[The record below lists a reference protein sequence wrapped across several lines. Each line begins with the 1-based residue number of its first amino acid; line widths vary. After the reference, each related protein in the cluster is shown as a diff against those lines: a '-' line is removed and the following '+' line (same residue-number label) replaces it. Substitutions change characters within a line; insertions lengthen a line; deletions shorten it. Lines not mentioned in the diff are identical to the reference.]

1 MFKKVIFS
9 VIAFAIGAMVSV
21 SIQACADDYDEISR
35 SNSSNAYSAWCNNG
49 IVSQTIYDAQGQV
62 SSEYKHTYN
71 SRGWIEKYT
80 YTSFITNSSGKR
92 YKNSEIVS
100 TYTYSSSGDIRYGTT
115 VYTGYNES
123 GQVILTQQTTDETRL
138 RK

>member
-1 MFKKVIFS
+1 MFKKIMFS
-9 VIAFAIGAMVSV
+9 VVAFAIGAMISV

-35 SNSSNAYSAWCNNG
+35 AGSSNAYSAWCNNG
-49 IVSQTIYDAQGQV
+49 IGSSTTYDAQGQV
-62 SSEYKHTYN
+62 SAESKNTYN
-71 SRGWIEKYT
+71 SRGWLEKYT

-92 YKNSEIVS
+92 YKNVEIVS

-115 VYTGYNES
+115 VHTYYNES
-123 GQVILTQQTTDETRL
+123 GQVIQKQQTTDETRL

>member
-35 SNSSNAYSAWCNNG
+35 SNSSNVYSAWCNDG
-49 IVSQTIYDAQGQV
+49 IVSHTTYDAQGQV
-62 SSEYKHTYN
+62 STEYKYTYN
-71 SRGWIEKYT
+71 SRGWLEKYIM
-80 YTSFITNSSGKR
+80 TSRSAYATIEHIT
-92 YKNSEIVS
+92 
-100 TYTYSSSGDIRYGTT
+100 TYTYSSSGDVRYGTT
-115 VYTGYNES
+115 VYTQYNES
-123 GQVILTQQTTDETRL
+123 GQVVLTQRTTDETRL

>member
-35 SNSSNAYSAWCNNG
+35 SNSSNAYSAWCNDG
-49 IVSQTIYDAQGQV
+49 IVSQTTYDEQGQV
-62 SSEYKHTYN
+62 RSETKYTYN
-71 SRGWIEKYT
+71 SRGWIEK
-80 YTSFITNSSGKR
+80 FITTGYTTYGKR
-92 YKNSEIVS
+92 YKSSEYIM
-100 TYTYSSSGDIRYGTT
+100 TYTYSSSGDVRYGTY
-115 VYTGYNES
+115 VYTIYNES
-123 GQVILTQQTTDETRL
+123 GQVIQTQRTTDECRL

>member
-1 MFKKVIFS
+1 MFKKVIFL
-9 VIAFAIGAMVSV
+9 VIAFSIGAMVSV

-49 IVSQTIYDAQGQV
+49 IVSQTTYDAQGQV
-62 SSEYKHTYN
+62 SSEDKYTYN
-71 SRGWIEKYT
+71 SRGWIEKSITTHYIT
-80 YTSFITNSSGKR
+80 YGKR
-92 YKNSEIVS
+92 YKSGECIM

-115 VYTGYNES
+115 VYTFYNES
-123 GQVILTQQTTDETRL
+123 GQVIETQRSTNEYRL

>member
-49 IVSQTIYDAQGQV
+49 IVSLTTYDAQGQV
-62 SSEYKHTYN
+62 SAEHKYTYN
-71 SRGWIEKYT
+71 SRGWLEKSITTGYT
-80 YTSFITNSSGKR
+80 TYGKR
-92 YKNSEIVS
+92 YKSSEYIM
-100 TYTYSSSGDIRYGTT
+100 TYTYSSSGDVRYGTY
-115 VYTGYNES
+115 VYTFYNES
-123 GQVILTQQTTDETRL
+123 GQVTQTQRTTDECRL

>member
-35 SNSSNAYSAWCNNG
+35 SNSSNAYSAWCNDG
-49 IVSQTIYDAQGQV
+49 IVSQTIYDEQGQV
-62 SSEYKHTYN
+62 STEFKYTYN
-71 SRGWIEKYT
+71 SRGWIEKSITT
-80 YTSFITNSSGKR
+80 YYITYGKR
-92 YKNSEIVS
+92 YKSGEYIR

-123 GQVILTQQTTDETRL
+123 GQVIQTQQTTDETRL

>member
-49 IVSQTIYDAQGQV
+49 IVSQTTYDAQGQV
-62 SSEYKHTYN
+62 SAEYKYTYN
-71 SRGWIEKYT
+71 SRGWPEKSITTGYT
-80 YTSFITNSSGKR
+80 TYGKR
-92 YKNSEIVS
+92 YKSSEYI
-100 TYTYSSSGDIRYGTT
+100 TTFTYSSSGDARYGTS
-115 VYTGYNES
+115 VYTFYNES
-123 GQVILTQQTTDETRL
+123 GQVIQTQRTTDECRL

>member
-49 IVSQTIYDAQGQV
+49 IVSQTTYDAQGQV
-62 SSEYKHTYN
+62 SAEYKYTYN
-71 SRGWIEKYT
+71 SRGWLEKSITTGYT
-80 YTSFITNSSGKR
+80 TYGKR
-92 YKNSEIVS
+92 YKSSEYI
-100 TYTYSSSGDIRYGTT
+100 TTFTYSSSGDARYGTS
-115 VYTGYNES
+115 VYTFYNES
-123 GQVILTQQTTDETRL
+123 GQVIQTQRTTDECRL